1 MDTDR
6 ALLAS
11 KLGSCLSLLPFQ
23 GHWSDTYQVQARGS
37 SNSHIGHASHRT
49 AGFLTKQVCT
59 NIS

>member
-11 KLGSCLSLLPFQ
+11 KLGPCLSLLLFQ
-23 GHWSDTYQVQARGS
+23 GHRSDTYQVQAQRR
-37 SNSHIGHASHRT
+37 SNSYIAHASHCT

-59 NIS
+59 KRS